1 MFLSP
6 RNVNY
11 FWSSVPISFPLTP
24 VWIWLARRWAWLNG
38 PSLLTV
44 SFLLRNFV
52 SVVVS
57 ALLPKRFC
65 KFISCF
71 YWCFFILTILNFKT
85 FSPSEGIVLMAS
97 CLGSYMMCLP
107 ALLRLLI
114 KLFLHVLAYV
124 LCLPSAM
131 WCWICNKHDWWLFA
145 SLSYERVGHSET
157 KELDFSLFS
166 LVLITSKNISTSA
179 WRELA

>member
-71 YWCFFILTILNFKT
+71 HWCFFILTILNFQ
-85 FSPSEGIVLMAS
+85 
-97 CLGSYMMCLP
+97 
-107 ALLRLLI
+107 
-114 KLFLHVLAYV
+114 
-124 LCLPSAM
+124 
-131 WCWICNKHDWWLFA
+131 N
-145 SLSYERVGHSET
+145 
-157 KELDFSLFS
+157 LFS
-166 LVLITSKNISTSA
+166 L
-179 WRELA
+179 WRNCFNGILFGVIYDVSSSSLETANKTVPPCTCLCFVFAICHVMLDLQQTWLMTLC

>member
-6 RNVNY
+6 RHVHY

-24 VWIWLARRWAWLNG
+24 VWIWLARRWVWLNG
-38 PSLLTV
+38 PSFLTV

-57 ALLPKRFC
+57 SLLPKRFR

-71 YWCFFILTILNFKT
+71 YWCFFILTILNFQNV
-85 FSPSEGIVLMAS
+85 FSLWRNYFNGILFGVIYDVS
-97 CLGSYMMCLP
+97 SSS
-107 ALLRLLI
+107 LRLLI

-124 LCLPSAM
+124 LCVCHLP
-131 WCWICNKHDWWLFA
+131 CDVGFA
-145 SLSYERVGHSET
+145 RNVTDDSLLAFHM
-157 KELDFSLFS
+157 KEWVTQKLKN
-166 LVLITSKNISTSA
+166 LIFCYF
-179 WRELA
+179 LLY